1 MVRADSDYEAICVK
15 RVVLLTASAVKPAG
29 SGYAGTREYRRVDSG
44 LRLCHSMAMHFF
56 STGSS
61 FIHAKDMG
69 ICTQVVLI
77 VMSFACTDKERERYC
92 LATGLQKFKEN
103 LVKAGASGLA

>member
-1 MVRADSDYEAICVK
+1 
-15 RVVLLTASAVKPAG
+15 
-29 SGYAGTREYRRVDSG
+29 
-44 LRLCHSMAMHFF
+44 
-56 STGSS
+56 
-61 FIHAKDMG
+61 MG

-92 LATGLQKFKEN
+92 LATGWQKFKEN